1 MNKRAGAPYYEA
13 LGVTNG
19 QQHAIGMIESLPSAI
34 DAPARQHPPRR
45 RSAWPVGRIWGR
57 EWGFSNQ
64 AAPVDWFQ
72 ANPVGVDVDGSGGVL
87 VVFFF
92 SRAGPGVSACRV

>member
-19 QQHAIGMIESLPSAI
+19 QQHAIGMLVSLPSAI

-45 RSAWPVGRIWGR
+45 RSSI
-57 EWGFSNQ
+57 
-64 AAPVDWFQ
+64 
-72 ANPVGVDVDGSGGVL
+72 PVGVDVDGSG
-87 VVFFF
+87 
-92 SRAGPGVSACRV
+92 VSVPRLTRLIGWLIFDSWVTAR